1 MKRGN
6 LDYAFQTVVHN
17 GGIGDVEHLV
27 EGVEVGEQ
35 GRVDKQGGFQLVS
48 GRVAQKLQFAVKVF
62 EETVQ
67 MTGLADADAHEVF
80 DVRRFGEGAEVEPDD
95 GFFEPLAGVV
105 GYGGGVGG
113 SHAGILDL
121 I

>member
-1 MKRGN
+1 M
-6 LDYAFQTVVHN
+6 A
-17 GGIGDVEHLV
+17 
-27 EGVEVGEQ
+27 
-35 GRVDKQGGFQLVS
+35 
-48 GRVAQKLQFAVKVF
+48 
-62 EETVQ
+62 
-67 MTGLADADAHEVF
+67 GLADADAHEVF

-113 SHAGILDL
+113 SHTGILDL